1 MLSILVA
8 SSKGGA
14 GKTTIATHLAAYFAV
29 ADKRTVLVDADK
41 QGSAT
46 RWCEKRAALSA
57 AVLPVDGTRRGWE
70 NKVPDDS
77 ERLVIDGP
85 AGALADD
92 LEGFLARVDAVVV
105 PVLPSVIDLEATV
118 PFLNSLAKVDRV
130 RKGKLPVGLVANRLK
145 PWTNASQQVLEQLA
159 AWPYP
164 VVAQLRDTQAYVL
177 LTGLGKSL
185 FDYHSEQVR
194 NHQEDWT
201 PLFAWLKKAN
211 KGK

>member
-14 GKTTIATHLAAYFAV
+14 GKTTISTHLAAYFAV
-29 ADKRTVLVDADK
+29 AGKHTVLVDADR
-41 QGSAT
+41 QASS
-46 RWCEKRAALSA
+46 RHWCEKRAALET

-70 NKVPDDS
+70 HNIPDDTQ
-77 ERLVIDGP
+77 RVVIDGP
-85 AGALADD
+85 AGAMADD
-92 LEGFLARVDAVVV
+92 LEAYLAFADAVVV

-118 PFLNSLAKVDRV
+118 PFLNSLAAVERV
-130 RKGKLPVGLVANRLK
+130 RKGKLPVGLVANRTK
-145 PWTNASQQVLEQLA
+145 PWTNATQQVLDQLA

-194 NHQEDWT
+194 SHQEDWT
-201 PLFAWLKKAN
+201 PLFSWLKKAN
-211 KGK
+211 RKG

>member
-29 ADKRTVLVDADK
+29 AGKRTVLVDADR
-41 QGSAT
+41 QGSST
-46 RWCEKRAALSA
+46 RWCEKRASLAT
-57 AVLPVDGTRRGWE
+57 AVLPIDGNKRGWE
-70 NKVPDDS
+70 KHVPDDT
-77 ERLVIDGP
+77 ERMVIDAA
-85 AGALADD
+85 AGSMADD
-92 LEGFLARVDAVVV
+92 LEGFLASVDAVVV

-118 PFLNSLAKVDRV
+118 PFLNSLATVDRV
-130 RKGKLPVGLVANRLK
+130 RKGKLPVGLIANKLK
-145 PWTNASQQVLEQLA
+145 PWTNASQQVMEQLK

-164 VVAQLRDTQAYVL
+164 VVAELRDTQAYVL

-185 FDYHSEQVR
+185 FDYNSEQVR

-201 PLFAWLKKAN
+201 PLFNWLKKAN
-211 KGK
+211 KK